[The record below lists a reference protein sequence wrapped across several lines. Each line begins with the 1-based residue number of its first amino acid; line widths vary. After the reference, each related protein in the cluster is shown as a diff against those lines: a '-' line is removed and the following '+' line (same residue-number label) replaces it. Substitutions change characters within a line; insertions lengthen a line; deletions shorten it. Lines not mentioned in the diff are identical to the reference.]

1 MAQSQMK
8 TAMSEKRKQNP
19 EFEYEICPKQ
29 KYEKIQNVTKISIV
43 ITE

>member
-1 MAQSQMK
+1 
-8 TAMSEKRKQNP
+8 MSEKRKQNQ